1 MTSQQVQNGGVPNN
15 APGQA
20 SSFDQPVILR
30 QSPLWSRAIVWAI
43 LSVTS
48 ISILWAFL
56 AQVEETIPAQG
67 KLEPVGVVQPVQ
79 TPSGGVIEKIHVRE
93 GDLVEKGDVLITFNQ
108 EAARTELASL
118 KNIRNQLNTQSE
130 FYRAQGNGGRGS
142 GTIDLE
148 QRLREKNE
156 LLASNRIYQ
165 AQIDGNTAGLS
176 DTEAAEA
183 SSPRQEFLTRQ
194 AQNKNQIKDLEGRL
208 EQARLDLE
216 NARAN
221 LTNAQNDL
229 STNEEILERL
239 EWLESKGAVA
249 ELSRLQQAQEVS
261 ARVARLDDA
270 KTRIDNLEEESRR
283 LEAQM
288 SQAKQEMARSEA
300 EFKSARES
308 QMRNNRERISTIDSN
323 LGQTVLQN
331 ETQGLEIDS
340 RIAQLEEQL
349 QFRELKAPVS
359 GAVFNMKANQ
369 PGYAANS
376 TEPILEIVPQENLI
390 ARVFIP
396 NKDIGFVQLNDDCRA
411 AVRADDQAGIADSCK
426 QVDVRIDAFTYSE
439 YGDVDGH
446 LVRIGDDALP
456 PDEIF
461 PFYRFP
467 AEIQLQSQV
476 LESRGETYT
485 LRSGMSLN
493 ANIKTEKRTVI
504 SFFTDLFVRKKD
516 NFFSK

>member
-15 APGQA
+15 APNSQPRP
-20 SSFDQPVILR
+20 FDQPVILR
-30 QSPLWSRAIVWAI
+30 QSPIWSRAIVWAI

-48 ISILWAFL
+48 ISVLWAFL
-56 AQVEETIPAQG
+56 ARVEETIPAQG

-108 EAARTELASL
+108 EAARAELKSL
-118 KNIRNQLNTQSE
+118 RNIQNQLNTQSE
-130 FYRAQGNGGRGS
+130 FYRAQNSNGNLDE
-142 GTIDLE
+142 GTIVGTGDLE
-148 QRLREKNE
+148 QRLEEKNQ

-165 AQIDGNTAGLS
+165 AQLDGDTSGLS
-176 DTEAAEA
+176 AAEIA
-183 SSPRQEFLTRQ
+183 EVNTPRQEFLDRQ
-194 AQNKNQIKDLEGRL
+194 SQNRDQIKDLEGRL
-208 EQARLDLE
+208 EQARLNLK
-216 NARAN
+216 NAE
-221 LTNAQNDL
+221 NDL
-229 STNEEILERL
+229 ATNEEILERL
-239 EWLESKGAVA
+239 EWLEAQGAVA

-261 ARVARLDDA
+261 ARVAQVGNF
-270 KTRIDNLEEESRR
+270 KEEIIR
-283 LEAQM
+283 LEAQIN
-288 SQAKQEMARSEA
+288 QAQKELSRAEA
-300 EFKSARES
+300 EFNSARES
-308 QMRNNRERISTIDSN
+308 QIRNNRERISSIDSD
-323 LGQTVLQN
+323 LGQTILQN
-331 ETQGLEIDS
+331 QTQELEIES

-349 QFRELKAPVS
+349 QFRELRAPVS
-359 GAVFNMKANQ
+359 GAVFNLKANQ

-411 AVRADDQAGIADSCK
+411 AVRQENQAGIEENCK

-439 YGDVDGH
+439 YGDIDGH

-456 PDEIF
+456 PDEIY

-467 AEIQLQSQV
+467 AEIKLKSQV
-476 LESRGETYT
+476 LESRGETFT
-485 LRSGMSLN
+485 LRSGMSIN

-516 NFFSK
+516 SFFSK

>member
-1 MTSQQVQNGGVPNN
+1 MTSQQVQNGGAPAPNGYR
-15 APGQA
+15 P
-20 SSFDQPVILR
+20 SFDQPVLLR
-30 QSPLWSRAIVWAI
+30 QSPLWAKAIVVAILGVTTISVIWAI
-43 LSVTS
+43 L
-48 ISILWAFL
+48 AK
-56 AQVEETIPAQG
+56 VEETVPAQG

-108 EAARTELASL
+108 EAARAELASL
-118 KNIRNQLNTQSE
+118 KNIQAQLDTQSD
-130 FYRAQGNGGRGS
+130 FYRSQGNGDGGG
-142 GTIDLE
+142 GTLDLE
-148 QRLREKNE
+148 QRLREKSE

-165 AQIDGNTAGLS
+165 AQIDGSTAGLS
-176 DTEAAEA
+176 DAEAAEA
-183 SSPRQEFLTRQ
+183 TSTRQEFLARMRQ
-194 AQNKNQIKDLEGRL
+194 NEDQRKDLEARR
-208 EQARLDLE
+208 EQARIREENGQINLKTANSDL
-216 NARAN
+216 N
-221 LTNAQNDL
+221 TNQ
-229 STNEEILERL
+229 EILERL
-239 EWLESKGAVA
+239 EWLESQGAVA

-261 ARVARLDDA
+261 
-270 KTRIDNLEEESRR
+270 NS
-283 LEAQM
+283 EAQKGNFET
-288 SQAKQEMARSEA
+288 QIKDAREEIELLNAQINQNENERIRIEA
-300 EFKSARES
+300 EFNSRLGDRIRS
-308 QMRNNRERISTIDSN
+308 NRERISTIDSD

-340 RIAQLEEQL
+340 RIAQLQEQL
-349 QFRELKAPVS
+349 QFRELTAPVS

-411 AVRADDQAGIADSCK
+411 AVRANEQAGIEDSCK

-439 YGDVDGH
+439 YGDIDGH

-456 PDEIF
+456 PDEVY

-467 AEIQLQSQV
+467 AEIQLKSQV
-476 LESRGETYT
+476 LESRGETFT